1 MFSIDYLLVGEMRL
15 GFIGIFADCRESCEV
30 LWPLI
35 AGGGGGG
42 GVVRECEDLVPNAGG
57 IVITEDVD
65 GLLSVGL
72 TELDLVDEFDGIS
85 DLADGGKT

>member
-1 MFSIDYLLVGEMRL
+1 MRL

-35 AGGGGGG
+35 AAAAAG

-72 TELDLVDEFDGIS
+72 TELDLVDEFDGIR

>member
-1 MFSIDYLLVGEMRL
+1 MRL
-15 GFIGIFADCRESCEV
+15 GFVGIFADCRESCEV

-35 AGGGGGG
+35 AAD
-42 GVVRECEDLVPNAGG
+42 VVEECEDLVPNAGG
-57 IVITEDVD
+57 IVMTGDVD

-72 TELDLVDEFDGIS
+72 IEFNLVDEFDGVCDDIR